1 MRVKR
6 EISEGEEYKC
16 RLEQNRER
24 KERNGTGW
32 SKIEQTSKSETG
44 FSFPAHMN

>member
-1 MRVKR
+1 MKGKNTNVDW
-6 EISEGEEYKC
+6 
-16 RLEQNRER
+16 NRIER

-32 SKIEQTSKSETG
+32 SKIEQKSKSETG